1 MTPLTGAADQ
11 AGISTPALRSPP
23 GGRKRSLAGALAD
36 PRVRLAAGTGAL
48 LVTAIA
54 ARRDRVGRCEAAA
67 FRAVNGLPGRLYP
80 PAWAVMQLGTLGAA
94 PAAAGAAWLAGDRE
108 LAGRLLAGGAG
119 TWALS
124 KVFKQVVRRP
134 RPAALLPGTRV
145 RGREAAGLGYLSG
158 HAGVAVALGA
168 AAFPRLGK
176 TGRAVTLNAA
186 PVVGLTRIYVGAH
199 LPLDAAGGAALGF
212 VIEAALALGRR
223 PGTARAGYA
232 PPRRP
237 WPLFAVSLSSV
248 PRAGPR
254 LRRSRPGPGRSLPA
268 CWLYPGPRSRRPLRV
283 RGCGWRGTA
292 GRATAMIRPSR
303 WRSAPAGPGCS

>member
-11 AGISTPALRSPP
+11 AGISTPTLRSSPE
-23 GGRKRSLAGALAD
+23 GWKRSLADALAD
-36 PRVRLAAGTGAL
+36 PRVRLGAGTGAL

-54 ARRDRVGRCEAAA
+54 VRRDRVGRCEAAA
-67 FRAVNGLPGRLYP
+67 FRAVNGLPGWLYP

-94 PAAAGAAWLAGDRE
+94 PAAAGAAWLAGDHE

-124 KVFKQVVRRP
+124 KVFKQMVRRP

-176 TGRAVTLNAA
+176 TGRAVTLNVA

-199 LPLDAAGGAALGF
+199 LPLDVAGGAALGF
-212 VIEAALALGRR
+212 VVEAALALARR
-223 PGTARAGYA
+223 PAAAR
-232 PPRRP
+232 RR
-237 WPLFAVSLSSV
+237 
-248 PRAGPR
+248 R
-254 LRRSRPGPGRSLPA
+254 
-268 CWLYPGPRSRRPLRV
+268 
-283 RGCGWRGTA
+283 
-292 GRATAMIRPSR
+292 
-303 WRSAPAGPGCS
+303 